1 MYNRYIPNGTSYTR
15 ITEQDSPPPPP
26 KQKKGGKKSASLTSL
41 LHMLKLEDLDT
52 GDVLLLLILLLLLV
66 EGDSTELVIAL
77 GSSCCWVWTA
87 HRQGFVYACTWWRT
101 VPSGSANDAPDA
113 TGRSSVPAVMR

>member
-26 KQKKGGKKSASLTSL
+26 KQKKGGKKSASLTSI

-77 GSSCCWVWTA
+77 GLILLL
-87 HRQGFVYACTWWRT
+87 GLD
-101 VPSGSANDAPDA
+101 GS
-113 TGRSSVPAVMR
+113 